1 MSTGTATGGPAD
13 TAPPSP
19 AAPLRAVAVFEA
31 GKGVAALLAAG
42 ALGWLGAPQLQRLAE
57 SLAARVGAPLDRDRV
72 AWLERVFDAG
82 TLDLVLV
89 VLLLYAAVRFVEAWG
104 LWRARGWASWLGCIG
119 AAMYLPIELRELWR
133 HPGWLP
139 ATVLA
144 INLSVVWVLGRD
156 CLRRMRVQAAR
167 AG

>member
-1 MSTGTATGGPAD
+1 MSTGTATGG
-13 TAPPSP
+13 P

-31 GKGVAALLAAG
+31 CKGVVALLAAG

-104 LWRARGWASWLGCIG
+104 LWRARGWASSRSRRSCDANEKCAQKFPGTNGCV
-119 AAMYLPIELRELWR
+119 
-133 HPGWLP
+133 HSPG
-139 ATVLA
+139 
-144 INLSVVWVLGRD
+144 
-156 CLRRMRVQAAR
+156 
-167 AG
+167 